1 MNLPS
6 MRAPRAP
13 RLASLAVLALA
24 ASSWLI
30 AGCSDMETIEAEV
43 EPEDHRM
50 VVMPMKDRL
59 QYHFDS
65 QRGIGLA
72 RLITERILAERKK
85 LGEDAMD
92 VVAFEEL
99 EEQVAKMHTD
109 PKDLK
114 PEDVGR
120 MVKADYVLVG
130 NIESFEPRIPGDV
143 GFMRG
148 RATCSFKVIDVAK
161 PSRPVFAKKLD
172 IKFPEETRTST
183 GVLQTADADVA
194 KIEAGLLEV
203 LAKKIGEVFYP
214 HDEKKDRN
222 PGAGL

>member
-1 MNLPS
+1 MSLPPS
-6 MRAPRAP
+6 RARRAH
-13 RLASLAVLALA
+13 RLAPLAALALA
-24 ASSWLI
+24 AGSWLL
-30 AGCSDMETIEAEV
+30 AGCSDLETIEAEV
-43 EPEDHRM
+43 EPDAHRM

-72 RLITERILAERKK
+72 RLVTERILSERKK
-85 LGEDAMD
+85 QGDDAMD
-92 VVAFEEL
+92 VIAFEEL
-99 EEQVAKMHTD
+99 EEQVAKLHTD
-109 PKDLK
+109 PKDMK

-130 NIESFEPRIPGDV
+130 NIENFEPKIPGDV

-148 RATCSFKVIDVAK
+148 RATVSFKVVDVAK
-161 PSRPVFAKKLD
+161 PTRPVFSKKVD
-172 IKFPEETRTST
+172 VKFPEESRTSS

-194 KIEAGLLEV
+194 QIEAGLMEL

-214 HDEKKDRN
+214 HEEKKDRN
-222 PGAGL
+222 PG